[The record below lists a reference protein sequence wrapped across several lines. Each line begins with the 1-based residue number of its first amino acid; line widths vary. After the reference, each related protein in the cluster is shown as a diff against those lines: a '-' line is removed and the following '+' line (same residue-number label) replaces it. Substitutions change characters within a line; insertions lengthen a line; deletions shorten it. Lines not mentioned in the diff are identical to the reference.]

1 MDLIYMN
8 PQRQDVGVLQNYK
21 LDLAY
26 GCDENDFELAVSM
39 KNHVCATGFFLYIEG
54 TEYGGIIRKIRVK
67 TEEEEIIYGG
77 DTWHGI
83 LGKKILEPD
92 ADKDYLVCSGEAHA
106 IIARLLQRCGL
117 SDLFRASAEYSGLII
132 KSYKMNRYISLYDG
146 IRKMLDTAD
155 AKLKITF
162 LGGMAV
168 LSAEKKVDYSRNDE
182 FDSSQI
188 DFDMEKHYQPVNHVI
203 CLGRGELAEREILHL
218 YADAQGNISGTQTQF
233 GLAEI
238 AATYDYSSCES
249 VEELEKGGR
258 ELLKELWNQDTL
270 DVSFDADRNYD
281 VGDIVGARE
290 NVTGIFV
297 AREITKKIVTIQNG
311 VVTITHK
318 VGGS

>member
-39 KNHVCATGFFLYIEG
+39 KNHVCAAGFFLYIEG

-117 SDLFRASAEYSGLII
+117 SDLFRASAEYSGLTI

-155 AKLKITF
+155 AKLKILVLF
-162 LGGMAV
+162 LQHPA
-168 LSAEKKVDYSRNDE
+168 AEV
-182 FDSSQI
+182 
-188 DFDMEKHYQPVNHVI
+188 
-203 CLGRGELAEREILHL
+203 EILVQIEIEIRIERRL
-218 YADAQGNISGTQTQF
+218 ACQLALSIPVIPADVPTRITT
-233 GLAEI
+233 
-238 AATYDYSSCES
+238 
-249 VEELEKGGR
+249 VEVG
-258 ELLKELWNQDTL
+258 
-270 DVSFDADRNYD
+270 ADIIWD
-281 VGDIVGARE
+281 VGDDQLRRWDPVFFIILHRIPV
-290 NVTGIFV
+290 
-297 AREITKKIVTIQNG
+297 
-311 VVTITHK
+311 
-318 VGGS
+318 